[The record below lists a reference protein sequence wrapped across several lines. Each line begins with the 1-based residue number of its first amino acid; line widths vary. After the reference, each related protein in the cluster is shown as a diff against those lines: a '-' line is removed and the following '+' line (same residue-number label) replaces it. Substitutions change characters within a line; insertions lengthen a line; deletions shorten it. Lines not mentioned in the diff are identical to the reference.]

1 MRKILWVLLGAS
13 VLVLAGAALL
23 FPARVVT
30 PGPLN
35 TAGTTGFRYELEPLP
50 TVLTVG
56 EPIHV
61 EWVAHPDS
69 NYASATD
76 TTLCFAL
83 MGPWPDAATTRQQIQ
98 ATQPREMTCPVAGAA
113 VMSPTVQVTA
123 PGASLKADIAG
134 VMTPGFYNL
143 RQMQIARLPSG
154 GSSGS
159 FDRIIE
165 VRAAR

>member
-13 VLVLAGAALL
+13 VLALAGVAFL
-23 FPARVVT
+23 FPARAVA
-30 PGPLN
+30 PGQLS
-35 TAGTTGFRYELEPLP
+35 TAGSTGFRYELAPLP

-61 EWVAHPDS
+61 EWVAHPDQ
-69 NYASATD
+69 NYALAIN

-83 MGPWPDAATTRQQIQ
+83 MGPWPDADTAKQQIQ
-98 ATQPREMTCPVAGAA
+98 ATQPREPTCPVAAAA

-123 PGASLKADIAG
+123 PGASLKADSAG
-134 VMTPGFYNL
+134 VMAPGFYNL
-143 RQMQIARLPSG
+143 RQVNITRQPSG
-154 GSSGS
+154 GASVSS
-159 FDRIIE
+159 DRIIE

>member
-1 MRKILWVLLGAS
+1 MRKFLWVLLGAS
-13 VLVLAGAALL
+13 VLALAGVAFL
-23 FPARVVT
+23 FPARIVA
-30 PGPLN
+30 PGQPN
-35 TAGTTGFRYELEPLP
+35 TAGSTGFRYELAPLP

-69 NYASATD
+69 NYALAID

-83 MGPWPDAATTRQQIQ
+83 IGPWPDAATAMQQIQ
-98 ATQPREMTCPVAGAA
+98 ATQPREMTCPVATAA

-123 PGASLKADIAG
+123 PGASLKADSGG
-134 VMTPGFYNL
+134 VMAPGFYNL
-143 RQMQIARLPSG
+143 RQVNITRQPSG
-154 GSSGS
+154 GASVSS
-159 FDRIIE
+159 DRIIE

>member
-1 MRKILWVLLGAS
+1 MRKIHWVLLGAS
-13 VLVLAGAALL
+13 VLALAAVAFLT
-23 FPARVVT
+23 PARTVT
-30 PGPLN
+30 PGQLN
-35 TAGTTGFRYELEPLP
+35 TPGRTGFRYELAPPP

-69 NYASATD
+69 NYALATD

-83 MGPWPDAATTRQQIQ
+83 MGPWPDADSARQQIQ
-98 ATQPREMTCPVAGAA
+98 ATQPREWTCPVPGAA

-154 GSSGS
+154 SFSGS
-159 FDRIIE
+159 FDRIVE